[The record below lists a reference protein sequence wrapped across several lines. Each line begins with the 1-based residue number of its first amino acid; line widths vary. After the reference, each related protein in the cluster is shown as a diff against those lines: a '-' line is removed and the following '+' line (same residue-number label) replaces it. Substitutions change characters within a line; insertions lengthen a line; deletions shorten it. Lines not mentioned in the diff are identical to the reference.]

1 MMNHITVHQT
11 GGRFG
16 LLMTRRVLGG
26 PLKDWAI
33 TLAVIVVSNVVVIG
47 TAYLLRPDM
56 FVIK

>member
-1 MMNHITVHQT
+1 MNHITDRQT
-11 GGRFG
+11 GGRLG
-16 LLMTRRVLGG
+16 LLMKRRVLGG

-33 TLAVIVVSNVVVIG
+33 TLAVIVVSNVAVIG

>member
-1 MMNHITVHQT
+1 M
-11 GGRFG
+11 G

-33 TLAVIVVSNVVVIG
+33 TLAVIVVSNVAVIG

>member
-1 MMNHITVHQT
+1 MNHITDRQT

-16 LLMTRRVLGG
+16 LLMQRRVLGG